1 MELFIWL
8 KPRYIVQAMQDA
20 EQPLLPAMASRMNRH
35 TCGLICGGICA
46 LLTGSFAVCA
56 ALGFHIAGVAFLKRD
71 QQLLVQY
78 PTDKYVV
85 NGPGMA
91 FFVPLVASA
100 QSRRAMIIEE
110 EKYVVITDEMTGSMR
125 TVEGP
130 QLFFLGAYESVSQPL
145 RKMVLQKNSYVK
157 LMDKKTGERRVLRGP
172 QVELME
178 QGQGV
183 SLLKEDFMR
192 VKNTVTGEERII
204 VGETLF
210 FPEPDDKM
218 GTPRKGFQL
227 QKDEF
232 VKLRDKV
239 TQVITVEK
247 GEKIVFPTST
257 QDEGTAQ
264 IEKAASL
271 RRDQYVLQSGELTR
285 FTGPGLVF
293 PGPQQSFEGR
303 EKEAFNLLKGQFVRL
318 FDEKGGVRVL
328 QGEQLVFPEAMEFSI
343 KGVETA
349 IRVDEE
355 TAVIVSSRRAGA
367 DQWRLVTEKGPFIP
381 SEDDDEVLE
390 SKIIK
395 VDPHHVYIVTTRDGT
410 KKFINGGNNGTAFFL
425 QPYEQIN
432 TMRWS
437 SGTSQKDLAEGK
449 INNAAKPAFLVEVSC
464 IDTWWQ
470 DAQFMFAVQ
479 TSDNVK
485 LNLEGHIFWQI
496 QDVPKMFANTN
507 DPKGD
512 VWKNTRRVLN
522 EVVSKVTLAE
532 FMESFN
538 DLVKNATTAD
548 AEFYG
553 LRGTRVHRVE
563 VTGYTCADKRTE
575 QTLQEVNQETTN
587 KINRIRKQESE
598 NEVEQAKMEALIHL
612 EQQRSKLIE
621 AQAENER
628 RKASFEGA
636 AKGVQLAE
644 QVKSF
649 MSMLNDSLPETSDRL
664 LLLKLFEQNEAMVE
678 NSGKLAGGNATLF
691 VTPEDMQVR
700 LHLPTLK
707 HE

>member
-1 MELFIWL
+1 
-8 KPRYIVQAMQDA
+8 
-20 EQPLLPAMASRMNRH
+20 
-35 TCGLICGGICA
+35 
-46 LLTGSFAVCA
+46 
-56 ALGFHIAGVAFLKRD
+56 
-71 QQLLVQY
+71 
-78 PTDKYVV
+78 
-85 NGPGMA
+85 
-91 FFVPLVASA
+91 
-100 QSRRAMIIEE
+100 
-110 EKYVVITDEMTGSMR
+110 
-125 TVEGP
+125 
-130 QLFFLGAYESVSQPL
+130 
-145 RKMVLQKNSYVK
+145 
-157 LMDKKTGERRVLRGP
+157 
-172 QVELME
+172 
-178 QGQGV
+178 
-183 SLLKEDFMR
+183 
-192 VKNTVTGEERII
+192 
-204 VGETLF
+204 
-210 FPEPDDKM
+210 
-218 GTPRKGFQL
+218 
-227 QKDEF
+227 
-232 VKLRDKV
+232 
-239 TQVITVEK
+239 
-247 GEKIVFPTST
+247 
-257 QDEGTAQ
+257 
-264 IEKAASL
+264 
-271 RRDQYVLQSGELTR
+271 
-285 FTGPGLVF
+285 
-293 PGPQQSFEGR
+293 
-303 EKEAFNLLKGQFVRL
+303 
-318 FDEKGGVRVL
+318 
-328 QGEQLVFPEAMEFSI
+328 MEFSI
-343 KGVETA
+343 KGVEKA

-449 INNAAKPAFLVEVSC
+449 INNAAKPTFLVEVSC
-464 IDTWWQ
+464 IDTRWQ

-664 LLLKLFEQNEAMVE
+664 LLLKLFEQNKAMVE

-691 VTPEDMQVR
+691 VTPEDMQDPLLLKFLSMSAEHDMR
-700 LHLPTLK
+700 LEVAAEYLLQHPQGPTMQIPLLAARHGYPEVLQAYVAMTRSDQQERASQFLADGDIPQAVLALACARQDDQAVQVATDALTTLFQRPGGWTLAEARQLLEPLESLPIQDLGVKETC
-707 HE
+707 